1 MSRPSFTEV
10 QSKDDS
16 VNRIQKNIKAA
27 LNPVLDLPF
36 SAGVHKKDVA
46 ITTSDTLVDHGLG
59 RNMVG
64 YFVTKQDADTSI
76 FVSSTSN
83 DIPQFQVILKSGAT
97 VTADIFFF

>member
-36 SAGVHKKDVA
+36 SAGVHKTRVA
-46 ITTSDTLVDHGLG
+46 LTTSDTLVDHGLG

-64 YFVTKQDADTSI
+64 YFVTKQDADTSV
-76 FVSSTSN
+76 FVSSTTN
-83 DIPQFQVILKSGAT
+83 DFPDRQVILKAGAT
-97 VTADIFFF
+97 TTVDLFFF